1 MHELKQ
7 LSEHL
12 WVFEDTCNVY
22 VIKDG
27 DSALLIDAGEG
38 AVSYKL
44 SEIGCRQIEWILH
57 THHHRDQ
64 CWGDSQLMANGTQ
77 IAVPQYEKHLFD
89 KAEVFWQS
97 RRVFDNYNDRNT
109 FFSIGQNI
117 PVSETLR
124 DYETFEWRGY
134 EFYILPAKGHTLGS
148 ISLLVAIDGHLIAF
162 VGDLMTKGGYL
173 YQLHAMEYTYGDMIG
188 VIFTLQSIQ
197 ALRDCLNGEIV
208 AGRSW
213 KDKTFVKAP
222 LFLPSHGE
230 PIEHPLEDIDHLESR
245 LLDLVALG
253 RGLRISNDKLSNP
266 EITYLPNP
274 KFVPLSPHL
283 LWGGSWTCSQFYVIL
298 SESGKAMFIDYGHAF
313 TPNMHIGA
321 DHDGFESMRFIEH
334 HLKELREDY
343 GITTIDL
350 AVPTHIHD
358 DHTCGIPHLQKYYG
372 TKCFALDEV
381 AQVLENPAAWAS
393 TPCTYHE
400 PIRIDR
406 ILRDNERFEWEEFT
420 FDIYFA
426 PGQTEY
432 HSVISSQIDGRK
444 VAFTGDN
451 IFYQDVLVGL
461 KIESRPYQTTV
472 LRNSFQLDM
481 HRQCI
486 EVMRKISPELIC
498 PGHVEIIKCDKS
510 VLDSYADFIISKER
524 AFRNLVTDPADQYID
539 LFWVRMLPYV
549 SEVEP
554 SEELDYTLLV
564 RNNFAQRTTYEAR
577 LIAPDGWITSHEYVS
592 ITLDAK
598 SRGELKL
605 NVKAPSGNGRCRQLV
620 TAELRIDG
628 VSQGPIAEALVT
640 VI

>member
-1 MHELKQ
+1 MQELKQ

-12 WVFEDTCNVY
+12 WLIKDTCNVY
-22 VIKDG
+22 VIKEG
-27 DSALLIDAGEG
+27 DAALLIDSGSGIVAE
-38 AVSYKL
+38 KL
-44 SEIGCRQIEWILH
+44 SEIGCRKIEWILH

-64 CWGDSQLMANGTQ
+64 CWGDSKLIAGGTQ

-117 PVSETLR
+117 PVSATLI
-124 DYETFEWRGY
+124 DYESFEWRGY
-134 EFYILPAKGHTLGS
+134 EFYILPGKGHTLGS
-148 ISLLVAIDGHLIAF
+148 ITLLVSIDGCLIGF
-162 VGDLMTKGGYL
+162 TGDLMTMGGHL

-197 ALRDCLNGEIV
+197 ALRDCLNGDIV

-213 KDKTFVKAP
+213 KNSDFEKAP
-222 LFLPSHGE
+222 LFLPSHGD
-230 PIEHPLEDIDHLESR
+230 PIEKPLKDIDQLEAR
-245 LLDLVALG
+245 LMDLASLG
-253 RGLRISNDKLSNP
+253 RGLRISNDKSSNP
-266 EITYLPNP
+266 EVTFLPNP
-274 KFVPLSPHL
+274 KFVRLSPHL
-283 LWGGSWTCSQFYVIL
+283 LWGGSWTCSNFYVIL
-298 SESGKAMFIDYGHAF
+298 SNSGKAMFIDYGHAF
-313 TPNMHIGA
+313 IPNMHIGS

-343 GITTIDL
+343 DVTAIDL

-372 TKCFALDEV
+372 TKCFALEQV
-381 AQVLENPAAWAS
+381 AQVLKDPAAWAS
-393 TPCTYHE
+393 TPCTFHQ

-406 ILRDNERFEWEEFT
+406 QLKDKERLEWEEYS
-420 FDIYFA
+420 FDVCFA

-432 HSVISSQIDGRK
+432 HSIISGQIDGRK

-451 IFYQDVLVGL
+451 IFFQDVLVGL
-461 KIESRPYQTTV
+461 KTESRPFQTTV

-498 PGHVEIIKCDKS
+498 PGHNDVLNCDKS
-510 VLDSYADFIISKER
+510 VLDEYANFIISKER
-524 AFRNLVTDPADQYID
+524 AFRNLVAAPADHYID

-549 SEVEP
+549 AEVEP
-554 SEELDYTLLV
+554 DKELDYVLLL
-564 RNNFAQRTTYEAR
+564 RNNFDRQTTYEAR
-577 LIAPDGWITSHEYVS
+577 LLPPEGWIASNEYVS
-592 ITLDAK
+592 ITLDVQA
-598 SRGELKL
+598 RGEIKLKMR
-605 NVKAPSGNGRCRQLV
+605 APSGNGHGRQLV

-628 VSQGPIAEALVT
+628 VSQGPIAEALAT
-640 VI
+640 VV